1 MFLDGDDEYPN
12 SCVVFCWFPTFALRE
27 MFGYLREKE
36 DVLQR
41 DARRYRGTTHG
52 AMTWARL
59 QEVQDHLAWMT
70 ANIRSIRR
78 PPPRD
83 RSGSKKGASN
93 QLSLW
98 EGTNN
103 EQTTP

>member
-41 DARRYRGTTHG
+41 DVRRHRGTAHG

-59 QEVQDHLAWMT
+59 QEVQANLSWMVS
-70 ANIRSIRR
+70 NIRSITR
-78 PPPRD
+78 PPPRI
-83 RSGSKKGASN
+83 RNKGAKPSEPV
-93 QLSLW
+93 QLELL
-98 EGTNN
+98 EGTRN
-103 EQTTP
+103 E